1 MPTIPEGPHK
11 GVLPEEHARCPCG
24 GCVLESQEGES
35 IDPMQPMCDKSY
47 TMSNFPESITDV
59 LRRTIIDSGVSYKAL
74 SRETGVARAS
84 IQRFVDGRQ
93 SIRLDMA
100 DRLAAYFGL
109 SCLGGKRKNPATLR

>member
-1 MPTIPEGPHK
+1 M
-11 GVLPEEHARCPCG
+11 
-24 GCVLESQEGES
+24 
-35 IDPMQPMCDKSY
+35 
-47 TMSNFPESITDV
+47 MSETKRASLTDV
-59 LRRTIIDSGVSYKAL
+59 LRRAIVESGMSYKSL

-109 SCLGGKRKNPATLR
+109 ELIKRG